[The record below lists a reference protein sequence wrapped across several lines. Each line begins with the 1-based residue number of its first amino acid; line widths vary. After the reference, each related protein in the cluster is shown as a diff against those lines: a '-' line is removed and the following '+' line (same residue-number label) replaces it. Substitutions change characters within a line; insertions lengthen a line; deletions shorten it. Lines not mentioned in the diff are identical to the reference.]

1 AGLVCPF
8 FIMRIDANTLAAQP
22 FLKDLP
28 APYLELLAQQSMPS
42 EFKAGEFILQEGSPA
57 NRFYLI
63 QEGRV
68 AIEAELENG
77 GTVPVQ
83 TLGRGDA
90 LGWSWLFPP
99 YYWRFD
105 ARAVTPTKAIFF
117 YGTRLRELCEENH
130 DFGYELMKR
139 ISDIL
144 IRRLQAER
152 QQMIQHGQ
160 NLLFPI

>member
-1 AGLVCPF
+1 
-8 FIMRIDANTLAAQP
+8 MRIDANVLAAQP
-22 FLKDLP
+22 FLKGLS
-28 APYLELLAQQSMPS
+28 APYLDLLAQQSMPS

-68 AIEAELENG
+68 EIESELENG
-77 GTVPVQ
+77 GTVHVQ

-90 LGWSWLFPP
+90 LGWSWMFPP
-99 YYWRFD
+99 YYWRFN